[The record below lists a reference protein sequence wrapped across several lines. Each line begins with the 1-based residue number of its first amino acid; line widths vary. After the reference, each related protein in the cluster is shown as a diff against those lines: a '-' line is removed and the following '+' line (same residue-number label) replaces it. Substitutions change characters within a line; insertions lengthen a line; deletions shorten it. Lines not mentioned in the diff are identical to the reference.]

1 MHEYINTV
9 QEITIGMEKH
19 IQYIST
25 YSWLFFIQFSIQL
38 QRGGVCLMVLSMVI
52 ILLAA
57 FEKQADGFFLR
68 ICMYIYNGMYPV
80 FTVTYFMLFMK
91 AKFSC

>member
-57 FEKQADGFFLR
+57 FEKQADVFF
-68 ICMYIYNGMYPV
+68 
-80 FTVTYFMLFMK
+80 
-91 AKFSC
+91 